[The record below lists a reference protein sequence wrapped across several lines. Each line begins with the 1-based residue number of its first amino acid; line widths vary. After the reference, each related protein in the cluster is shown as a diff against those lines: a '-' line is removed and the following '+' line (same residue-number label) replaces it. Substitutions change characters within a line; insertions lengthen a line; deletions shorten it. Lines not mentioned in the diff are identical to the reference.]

1 MKGEIKIIATKK
13 YLSLERL
20 TEYDGLI
27 KAKID
32 SDIENHTH
40 SWNDLEDRPF
50 YIELGSPEEYYL
62 ENTLTT
68 LTVTS

>member
-1 MKGEIKIIATKK
+1 MATKK

-50 YIELGSPEEYYL
+50 YIEQ
-62 ENTLTT
+62 
-68 LTVTS
+68 